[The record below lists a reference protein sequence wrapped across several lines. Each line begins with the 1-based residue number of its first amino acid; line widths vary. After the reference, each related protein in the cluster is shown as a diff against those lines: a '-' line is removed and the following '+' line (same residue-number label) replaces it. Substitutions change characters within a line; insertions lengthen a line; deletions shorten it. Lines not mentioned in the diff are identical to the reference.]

1 VDAARSSPGAGAG
14 RRGGVGPAG
23 PGRSSALRLLIL
35 RRRRSR
41 AACALGALGAL
52 GAGLRLVGRGVGG
65 GQCPELVGMAEMLGI
80 DLRGRQLDPEGGAAA
95 RGLPRPDRTLIL
107 LDQGR
112 GDRQAQA
119 RAAALTGRAR
129 AGLIGAVEALED
141 LLTLLLVQARPVIA
155 HLDQQGAVL

>member
-1 VDAARSSPGAGAG
+1 
-14 RRGGVGPAG
+14 
-23 PGRSSALRLLIL
+23 
-35 RRRRSR
+35 
-41 AACALGALGAL
+41 
-52 GAGLRLVGRGVGG
+52 
-65 GQCPELVGMAEMLGI
+65 MAEMLGI
-80 DLRGRQLDPEGGAAA
+80 ALRGRQLDPEGGAAA

-155 HLDQQGAVL
+155 HLDQQGDRKSTRLNSSHVAISYAVFCLKKKTTTL